1 MILTV
6 TPNTTLDLTIFIPT
20 WEWNRTIRATGS
32 VQSMGGKPTD
42 ASWILGELGIPSLA
56 LGFAG
61 GATGQKVEAMLRARG
76 VQTDFVQVEGDTRI
90 NVVVALQETPGAT
103 SAQTT
108 LTTSTLDITPAQVDA
123 LRARYAA
130 ALDQASCVVL
140 GGTLPRGVSPD
151 LYVELITMA
160 NARGVPT
167 IFDAA
172 EPILSAGLAARP
184 TYIKPNH
191 HELEGLVG
199 TPIDTLEDAYHAGH
213 RVIDTYGVTPII
225 SLGERGLLAVLAD
238 RALWAQPL
246 AVEVVS
252 ASGAGD
258 AILAGL
264 AASIE
269 RGQPMMEGLRLG
281 VAAASAVC
289 LMPGTADCRRE
300 DVERFLLNVTI
311 SEFLPERAD

>member
-6 TPNTTLDLTIFIPT
+6 TPNTTLDLTLFTPA
-20 WEWNRTIRATGS
+20 WEWGRTIRTTS
-32 VQSMGGKPTD
+32 SIQSMGGKPTD

-56 LGFAG
+56 LGFAAG
-61 GATGQKVEAMLRARG
+61 TTGQKVGIMLRERG
-76 VQTDFVQVEGDTRI
+76 VETDFIQVDGETRI
-90 NVVVALQETPGAT
+90 NVVIALQETLGTT

-108 LTTSTLDITPAQVDA
+108 LTTSTLDVAPAAIDA
-123 LRARYAA
+123 LREKYLA

-140 GGTLPRGVSPD
+140 GGTLPHGVSPD
-151 LYVELITMA
+151 LYAELITLA

-172 EPILSAGLAARP
+172 EPNLSVGLGARP

-191 HELEGLVG
+191 HELEGLLG
-199 TPIDTLEDAYHAGH
+199 MPIETPEDAYRAGQQIFD
-213 RVIDTYGVTPII
+213 RYGTIPVI
-225 SLGERGLLAVLAD
+225 SLGEQGLLAVSGTGAFFVP
-238 RALWAQPL
+238 PL
-246 AVEVVS
+246 LVEVVS
-252 ASGAGD
+252 TSGAGD

-269 RGQPMMEGLRLG
+269 RKQPLEEGLRLG

-300 DVERFLLNVTI
+300 DVERFLPQVRVGAW
-311 SEFLPERAD
+311 PPA